1 MVKKYKLQR
10 VCHGCALLLKRQKE
24 VHSPLDSLPFSA
36 LVTLSSC
43 ISVHSI
49 LELSRANKNLH
60 RKLTSR
66 DFDASF
72 WHYCYDHAA
81 SPSTSISQYL
91 SSESSSKNHTEHTFQ
106 LSVQITGAHD
116 EAETGTLYCTEGCR
130 WRLAYIETVVI
141 PRNLTCALAFL
152 RYPVVRFMCHP
163 EF

>member
-36 LVTLSSC
+36 LVTLSSY

-91 SSESSSKNHTEHTFQ
+91 SSESSKNHTEHTFQ